1 LKSTGGSNVEA
12 MIEEKA
18 RTVLTK
24 SEHSRF
30 TFYRLEYMQ
39 GFIPVQTFVRFLLEL
54 LNTADKVGLPGKHF
68 ILSVLFHFSKFNL
81 IYVSKC
87 NIKK

>member
-1 LKSTGGSNVEA
+1 MG

-30 TFYRLEYMQ
+30 TFYRLE
-39 GFIPVQTFVRFLLEL
+39 VQYINIKLHFTLLHKYY
-54 LNTADKVGLPGKHF
+54 KVN
-68 ILSVLFHFSKFNL
+68 HFSTFHSTNK
-81 IYVSKC
+81 VSFPFRPSFAFC
-87 NIKK
+87 